1 MDKDKV
7 FDDWNSLCEMPS
19 LKIDEA
25 RFYPEFLLP
34 HPKEHIFHVLADSYH
49 EFKDDRAPEDI
60 IDSIAIHVGRLN
72 KFQSTLSQPY
82 ETFQCK
88 FLGLDSK
95 SEAYS
100 DQLSELMGNK
110 GKYQQID
117 VGLSKL
123 LADGLIKFCQITG
136 YDRDRMIRLNAHLLV
151 ALT

>member
-49 EFKDDRAPEDI
+49 EFKDERAPEEV
-60 IDSIAIHVGRLN
+60 IDSIAIHIGRLN
-72 KFQSTLSQPY
+72 KFQNSLNQPY
-82 ETFQCK
+82 ETFHYR
-88 FLGLDSK
+88 FLNLDAK
-95 SEAYS
+95 SQTYEK
-100 DQLSELMGNK
+100 QLSDLMENK
-110 GKYQQID
+110 TKYQQID

-136 YDRDRMIRLNAHLLV
+136 YDRDRMIKLNAHLLI